1 MTAPSC
7 RAHRSSALNANS
19 TARKAQ
25 PQEPRFDAAAV
36 ERLLTIE
43 LARAT
48 ERAAIAAARWRG
60 RGDEMSADRAAV
72 EAMHQELAR
81 LPIRGRIVIGEGE
94 HGESA
99 RLHVGAEIGAAAGP
113 HVELAVA
120 PLEGATLC
128 AKDQSGS
135 IAIAAAASSGT
146 LLHAPETYMDK
157 IAIGPG
163 YREGLVDLDRD
174 PADNVLALAEAKG
187 VAPGEITVCILDRPR
202 HAELISK
209 CRKAGACVR
218 LISDGDV
225 AGVAFV
231 TDPAETGVDMYLGR
245 GGAPEGVLAA
255 AVLRCA
261 GGQMQGRLVLES
273 AEQRLRA
280 ARYGLSDPA
289 RKYSVADM
297 VTGDVVVCVTGV
309 TDGPLV
315 DGVVFD
321 KGSIQTETLVYR
333 SATGTVRCIGARR
346 RATGALA

>member
-1 MTAPSC
+1 MS
-7 RAHRSSALNANS
+7 HE
-19 TARKAQ
+19 
-25 PQEPRFDAAAV
+25 PQLDAAAI

-48 ERAAIAAARWRG
+48 ERAAVAAARWRG

-72 EAMHQELAR
+72 EAMREELAR
-81 LPIRGRIVIGEGE
+81 LPVRGRIVIGEE
-94 HGESA
+94 EN
-99 RLHVGAEIGAAAGP
+99 GASPLRVSEEIGASGP
-113 HVELAVA
+113 AVELAVA

-128 AKDQSGS
+128 AKDMQGS
-135 IAIAAAASSGT
+135 IAIAAAASSGA
-146 LLHAPETYMDK
+146 LLHAPDSYMDK

-163 YREGLVDLDRD
+163 YPEGLVDLDRD
-174 PADNVLALAEAKG
+174 PAENVRALAEAKG
-187 VAPGEITVCILDRPR
+187 VGPGEITVCVLDRPR
-202 HAELISK
+202 HAEIISK

-218 LISDGDV
+218 LIADGDV
-225 AGVAFV
+225 AGVVFV
-231 TDPAETGVDMYLGR
+231 TDPGATGVDMYLGR

-273 AEQRLRA
+273 PEQRVRALRHGLNDP
-280 ARYGLSDPA
+280 RKKYG
-289 RKYSVADM
+289 VTDM

-315 DGVVFD
+315 DGVVFH
-321 KGSIQTETLVYR
+321 KGRIDTQTLVYR

-346 RATGALA
+346 RAPRGVA

>member
-1 MTAPSC
+1 MPSQ
-7 RAHRSSALNANS
+7 
-19 TARKAQ
+19 T
-25 PQEPRFDAAAV
+25 RFDAASI

-48 ERAAIAAARWRG
+48 ERAAVAAARLRG

-72 EAMHQELAR
+72 DAMHEELAR
-81 LPIRGRIVIGEGE
+81 LPVRGRIVIGEGE
-94 HGESA
+94 VDESSKLFVGE
-99 RLHVGAEIGAAAGP
+99 EIGAAAGP

-128 AKDQSGS
+128 AKDMPGS
-135 IAIAAAASSGT
+135 IAIAAAASSGA
-146 LLHAPETYMDK
+146 LLHAPDSYMDK

-163 YREGLVDLDRD
+163 YPEGLVDLDRD
-174 PADNVLALAEAKG
+174 PADNVRALAEAKG
-187 VAPGEITVCILDRPR
+187 VSAGEVTVCILDRPR
-202 HAELISK
+202 HAEIVSK

-218 LISDGDV
+218 LIADGDV
-225 AGVAFV
+225 AGIVFV

-273 AEQRLRA
+273 AEQRARA
-280 ARYGLSDPA
+280 ARHGLTDA
-289 RKYSVADM
+289 RKKYGVADM

-315 DGVVFD
+315 DGVAFG
-321 KGSIQTETLVYR
+321 KGFIKTETLVYR

-346 RATGALA
+346 RVAR

>member
-1 MTAPSC
+1 MPSQ
-7 RAHRSSALNANS
+7 
-19 TARKAQ
+19 T
-25 PQEPRFDAAAV
+25 RFDAASI

-48 ERAAIAAARWRG
+48 ERAAVAAARLRG
-60 RGDEMSADRAAV
+60 RGDEMAADRAAV
-72 EAMHQELAR
+72 DAMHEELAR
-81 LPIRGRIVIGEGE
+81 LPVRGRIVIGEGE
-94 HGESA
+94 DEESA
-99 RLHVGAEIGAAAGP
+99 RLYVGEEIGAAAGP

-120 PLEGATLC
+120 PLEGQTLC
-128 AKDQSGS
+128 AKDMPGS
-135 IAIAAAASSGT
+135 IAIAAAASSGA
-146 LLHAPETYMDK
+146 LLHAPDSYMDK

-163 YREGLVDLDRD
+163 YPEGLVDLDRD
-174 PADNVLALAEAKG
+174 PADNVRALAEAKG
-187 VAPGEITVCILDRPR
+187 VLPGEVTVCILDRPR
-202 HAELISK
+202 HAEIVSK

-225 AGVAFV
+225 AGIVFV

-273 AEQRLRA
+273 AEQRARA
-280 ARYGLSDPA
+280 ARHGLTDA
-289 RKYSVADM
+289 RKKYGVADM

-315 DGVVFD
+315 DGVAFG
-321 KGSIQTETLVYR
+321 KGVIKTETLVYR
-333 SATGTVRCIGARR
+333 SATGTIRRIGARR
-346 RATGALA
+346 VAS